1 MLAELA
7 GLPETVKA
15 LAAAKPII
23 QEGKHAALDGKLARI
38 IAMVVAEHAAE
49 RERAGEAWPQQ
60 K

>member
-7 GLPETVKA
+7 ALPQTVDA
-15 LAAAKPII
+15 LAAAKPAI
-23 QEGKHAALDGKLARI
+23 QAGHHADLDGRLSRI

-49 RERAGEAWPQQ
+49 RERAGETWPQQ